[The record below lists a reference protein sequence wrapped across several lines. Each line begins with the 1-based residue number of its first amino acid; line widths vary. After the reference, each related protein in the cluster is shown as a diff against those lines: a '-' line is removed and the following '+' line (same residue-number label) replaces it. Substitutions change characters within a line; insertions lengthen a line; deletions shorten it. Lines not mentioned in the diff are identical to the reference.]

1 MCLTQ
6 WTFQE
11 VAGPLCRR
19 MPGNPA
25 SPSLTEDGGSSS
37 WPGNSKLAS
46 GGWPGG
52 WGGKASQLF
61 VGWQGI
67 GFLCPIVSLLSQ
79 DSSMLCWDHS
89 LYAGEDWGLDAGPRR
104 TLRGLSSIPEESTG
118 PCTAHFV
125 SGQRFQG
132 RSENCRRWLGRI
144 MNEVI
149 IKGKPNTGLPSI
161 STWCAKGQTAAGVEV
176 CFTCVQ
182 GLREPPGQASAER
195 SWNDPGCSRWSW

>member
-1 MCLTQ
+1 MKTTEPSWSPGFAGNKGSREECSLERGWRPSLVVGCGAWCPHLSLRDPVCLTQ

-11 VAGPLCRR
+11 MAGPLCRR

-52 WGGKASQLF
+52 WGGKAPQLF

-67 GFLCPIVSLLSQ
+67 AFLCPIVSLLSQ
-79 DSSMLCWDHS
+79 DSSMMFWDHS

-104 TLRGLSSIPEESTG
+104 TLRG
-118 PCTAHFV
+118 
-125 SGQRFQG
+125 
-132 RSENCRRWLGRI
+132 
-144 MNEVI
+144 
-149 IKGKPNTGLPSI
+149 
-161 STWCAKGQTAAGVEV
+161 
-176 CFTCVQ
+176 
-182 GLREPPGQASAER
+182 
-195 SWNDPGCSRWSW
+195 